1 MTPHRR
7 QLLLALGLIMA
18 AGLARVPLES
28 HLTADFRDRGLLR
41 PPLELETRKKVGQ
54 AFWAVSLGGLRT
66 LVATVLNLRA
76 HAFFETQQWERLAD
90 AFRTITQL
98 APATRYYWDTGS
110 WHMAYNAASHYHYES
125 DLPELRRRLLWRQ
138 WIEKGTDFL
147 KEGIRQNPDDWRL
160 WASLGNL
167 LSDPNKLIDDEAAA
181 AAYHQSVATGNA
193 LPHIRRAEA
202 YALARVPERADE
214 ALPLVRRLIEE
225 PGGRVPTL
233 ASLQFVLELRSNPGL
248 DPYEL
253 ALQLFGNP
261 RTAYDRLGNYFLDV
275 RSRLPLDGVAP
286 ALRRLEE
293 ELDVAAEQSVFKARE
308 LLLANPAD
316 PWTS

>member
-1 MTPHRR
+1 MTTHRR
-7 QLLLALGLIMA
+7 QLVLALGLLAA
-18 AGLARVPLES
+18 AGLARLPLEKQ
-28 HLTADFRDRGLLR
+28 LTDDFRHRGLLR
-41 PPLELETRKKVGQ
+41 PPLALETQKKVGQ

-98 APATRYYWDTGS
+98 APSTRYYWDTGS

-160 WASLGNL
+160 WAALGHL

-181 AAYHQSVATGNA
+181 AAYRQAVATGNA
-193 LPHIRRAEA
+193 PPHIRRAEA
-202 YALARVPERADE
+202 YALARVPGKADA
-214 ALPLVRRLIEE
+214 ALPLVRRLLDE

-233 ASLQFVLELRSNPGL
+233 VSLRFALEARANPEL
-248 DPYEL
+248 DPHDL

-261 RTAYDRLGNYFLDV
+261 HAAYDRLGNYFLDI
-275 RSRLPLDGVAP
+275 RSRLPMDGVAP
-286 ALRRLEE
+286 ALRALEK
-293 ELDVAAEQSVFKARE
+293 ELDVAADQSVFKARE
-308 LLLANPAD
+308 HLLANPSD